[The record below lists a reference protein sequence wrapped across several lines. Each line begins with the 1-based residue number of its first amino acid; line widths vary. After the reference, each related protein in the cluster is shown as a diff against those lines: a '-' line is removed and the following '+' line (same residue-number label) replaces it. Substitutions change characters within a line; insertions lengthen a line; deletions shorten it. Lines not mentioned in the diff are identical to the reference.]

1 MKLLPKSSIKITM
14 KINIENQSQTELCAQ
29 RIAQIAQPGDVIA
42 LHGDLGVGKSVFSRA
57 FIRTLTSTDEEVPS
71 PTFTLV
77 QIYETEAGEI
87 YHFDM
92 YRLESPDDSLE
103 LGIEEAFSEGISLIE
118 WPSKLGN
125 YLPWDCLNI
134 DIAPGEDENART
146 ISFSSQGN
154 WMSRLEE
161 IDFD

>member
-1 MKLLPKSSIKITM
+1 MDIRIDS
-14 KINIENQSQTELCAQ
+14 QAQTEAVAQ
-29 RIAQIAQPGDVIA
+29 ELAKMTAPGDVIA
-42 LHGDLGVGKSVFSRA
+42 FHGDLGVGKSVFSRA
-57 FIRTLTSTDEEVPS
+57 FIRALTTPDEEVPS

-77 QIYETEAGEI
+77 QIYEAEVGEI

-103 LGIEEAFSEGISLIE
+103 LGIEEAFADGISLIE

-134 DIAPGEDENART
+134 EIAPGETETSRT
-146 ISFSSQGN
+146 ITFSSQGA
-154 WMSRLEE
+154 WLARLKETS
-161 IDFD
+161 FDGS

>member
-1 MKLLPKSSIKITM
+1 MTM

-29 RIAQIAQPGDVIA
+29 RIAHISQPGDVIA
-42 LHGDLGVGKSVFSRA
+42 LYGDLGVGKSVFSRA
-57 FIRTLTSTDEEVPS
+57 FIRELTTDDEEVPS

-77 QIYETEAGEI
+77 QIYEAEASEI

-92 YRLESPDDSLE
+92 YRLESPDDALE
-103 LGIEEAFSEGISLIE
+103 LGIEEAFSDGVSLIE

-134 DIAPGEDENART
+134 EIAPGADDTSRVIT
-146 ISFSSQGN
+146 LSSQGQ

-161 IDFD
+161 INFD